1 MLALSTSPPLVSG
14 AEAERLARDF
24 YGLAVSAS
32 ALPGERDR
40 NFRLRTADGRAYV
53 LKVLDAGH
61 EPAADCLVRV
71 LRHIEE
77 QAPDLPVPRLVATQT
92 GADLAHWDHEGRRC
106 SVCLFGH
113 LEGEPLADAEPGAA
127 LLYEVGRTLGRLGRA
142 LQGFFH
148 PARGVESAGDA
159 RPRPRLAAHADL
171 LEPRS
176 LRQPVLD
183 VSAALERRLP
193 ARRRRRAQ
201 PVHGDCHGHNLLVDA
216 DARSVTGLLDFG
228 DMIHA
233 PLIFEPAVAMAELM
247 MQEAAPGEAL
257 GEVLRGFAAERRL
270 EEADVDALYDLIAAR
285 HATTLLVQAWRARHD
300 PAGARELERT
310 AAHAARALQSL
321 LAVGRAAAARAWH
334 AAAGTA
340 PLDADRGTVDL
351 ARRHRLLGAGAEL
364 FYGRPLH
371 LTRGSGVWLYDPEE
385 RAYLDVYNNV
395 PHVGHSHPLVVNAIQ
410 RQTAVLATHTRYLH
424 GRILDYAERLTATLP
439 AHLDACI
446 FVNSGS
452 EANDVAW
459 RIAQFATGHTGG
471 VVMEHAYH
479 GITDAV
485 AALTPASGAVHD
497 PRVVTLAPPPAAAR
511 AAQPLDP
518 ADLAAVARDVRQA
531 LDRLAA
537 RGHRPAAF
545 FLDSALTSSGIH
557 DPPAGWLEAVAAPLR
572 AAGALIV
579 GDEVQ
584 YGLGR
589 SGSHFWGFARRGLSP
604 DIVTLGK
611 PVGNGYPMGVVVA
624 NRRLIEPFQAKFGF
638 FSTFG
643 GNAVAAAA
651 GLAVLEVLERERLM
665 QNAHSTGGYLHARLE
680 AVAARHE
687 ALGRVRGAGLLL
699 GLEVLGE
706 TPAQARAL
714 ARGIVDRLAERHR
727 VLTGLEGPNAA
738 VLKLRPPLPF
748 APAHADLLAEAI
760 DAAVQALTSRSSS
773 GTT

>member
-1 MLALSTSPPLVSG
+1 MLALSTSPPPASA
-14 AEAERLARDF
+14 AEAERLARDL
-24 YGLAVSAS
+24 YGLAVTAS

-61 EPAADCLVRV
+61 EAAADCLVRV
-71 LRHIEE
+71 LRHLEE
-77 QAPDLPVPRLVATQT
+77 QAPDLPVPRLVPTESGT
-92 GADLAHWDHEGRRC
+92 DLGQWTHEDRRC
-106 SVCLFGH
+106 PVCLFAY
-113 LEGEPLADAEPGAA
+113 LEGEPLAEAAADAA

-148 PARGVESAGDA
+148 PALGVEIAWDV
-159 RPRPRLAAHADL
+159 RQLPRLAAHADWI
-171 LEPRS
+171 EPRA

-183 VSAALERRLP
+183 ASAALEHRLP
-193 ARRRRRAQ
+193 ALRRLRAQ
-201 PVHGDCHGHNLLVDA
+201 AVHGDCHGHNLLVDT
-216 DARSVTGLLDFG
+216 DARRVTGLLDFG

-233 PLIFEPAVAMAELM
+233 PLIVEPAVSMAEFM
-247 MQEAAPGEAL
+247 MQDAAPGEAL
-257 GEVLRGFAAERRL
+257 GEVLRGFGVERRL
-270 EEADVDALYDLIAAR
+270 DEADVDALFDLIAAR
-285 HATTLLVQAWRARHD
+285 HATTLLVQAWRSRHD

-310 AAHAARALQSL
+310 AAHAGRALDRL
-321 LAVGRAAAARAWH
+321 LTVGRAAATRGWH

-340 PLDADRGTVDL
+340 PLDDDRSIVDL
-351 ARRHRLLGAGAEL
+351 GRRHRLLGAGAEL

-371 LTRGSGVWLYDPEE
+371 LTRGSGVWLYDPEG

-395 PHVGHSHPLVVNAIQ
+395 PHVGHSHPGVVNAIQ
-410 RQTAVLATHTRYLH
+410 RQTAMLATHTRYLH

-497 PRVVTLAPPPAAAR
+497 PRVVTLAPPPAGAR
-511 AAQPLDP
+511 ASHALDP
-518 ADLAAVARDVRQA
+518 ADLTAAARDTRQA
-531 LDRLAA
+531 LDSLAA

-557 DPPAGWLEAVAAPLR
+557 DPPAGWMEAVSAPLR

-589 SGSHFWGFARRGLSP
+589 SGTHFWGFARRGLSP

-611 PVGNGYPMGVVVA
+611 PVGNGFPMGVVVA
-624 NRRLIEPFQAKFGF
+624 NRRLIEAFQAKFGF

-651 GLAVLEVLERERLM
+651 GLAVLEALERERLM
-665 QNAHSTGGYLHARLE
+665 HNALSTGEYLRARLE

-699 GLEVLGE
+699 GLEVRGG
-706 TPAQARAL
+706 TPGQARAL
-714 ARGIVDRLAERHR
+714 ARGIVDRLADRHR
-727 VLTGLEGPNAA
+727 VLTGLEGPDAA

-748 APAHADLLAEAI
+748 GPAHADLLAEAI
-760 DAAVQALTSRSSS
+760 DSAVQALTSRSNS